1 MTYFYA
7 GLLVGAMLAA
17 VPAAVII
24 HDNYKRRL
32 ALRRLLAR
40 ANRALDEAIKAAHYW
55 RRKAKELEADAD
67 GESWKTWRN

>member
-7 GLLVGAMLAA
+7 GLLVGMMLAA

-32 ALRRLLAR
+32 ELRRLLAR
-40 ANRALDEAIKAAHYW
+40 ANRDVSEAMKVAYYW
-55 RRKAKELEADAD
+55 RRKVKELEADSD